1 MTAEKQT
8 VLAIDDVPANL
19 KLLGEI
25 LAPEYRFLVATSGA
39 QGLEIATAKQPDLIL
54 LDVMMPE
61 MDGYEVCTRLK
72 ANPLTQSIPVI
83 FITALKEET
92 DEEKG
97 LEIGAIDYV
106 TKPFSPSIVRIRV
119 RNHLELKK
127 YHDLLQSQA
136 VTDGLTGIANRR
148 QFDKWIDREWRLAIR
163 RQTPISLILG
173 DIDCFKLFNDFYGHP
188 EGDECLK
195 AVAKAL
201 TAGLRRPSEL
211 LARYG
216 GEEFACILPETDL
229 SGAVHFAGNLLDQV
243 RAIRMPHQKSV
254 VTDIVTMSLGAATMS
269 PTLGE
274 GPELLI
280 QRADEQLYAAKKA
293 GRNQV
298 CGQAAEAS

>member
-1 MTAEKQT
+1 MTTEKQT

-25 LAPEYRFLVATSGA
+25 LQQEYRFLVATSGA
-39 QGLEIATAKQPDLIL
+39 AGLEIATSKQPDLIL

-61 MDGYEVCTRLK
+61 MDGYEVCNRLK

-92 DEEKG
+92 DETRG

-119 RNHLELKK
+119 RNHLELKR
-127 YHDLLQSQA
+127 YHDLLESQA

-148 QFDKWIDREWRLAIR
+148 QFDKWLDREWRLAIR
-163 RQTPISLILG
+163 RQSPISLILG
-173 DIDCFKLFNDFYGHP
+173 DIDCFKLFNDHYGHP

-201 TAGLRRPSEL
+201 AAGLRRPSEL

-216 GEEFACILPETDL
+216 GEEFACILPDTDL
-229 SGAVHFAGNLLDQV
+229 AGATHFAGNLLEQV
-243 RAIRMPHQKSV
+243 RGLKMRHDKSF

-269 PTLGE
+269 PALGDGQE
-274 GPELLI
+274 ILI

-298 CGQAAEAS
+298 ASAPEAT

>member
-1 MTAEKQT
+1 MTSEKQT
-8 VLAIDDVPANL
+8 VLAIDDMPANL

-25 LAPEYRFLVATSGA
+25 LKPEYRFLVATSGA
-39 QGLEIATAKQPDLIL
+39 QGLELASSKQPDLIL

-61 MDGYEVCTRLK
+61 MDGYEVCRRLK

-97 LEIGAIDYV
+97 LEIGAIDYI

-119 RNHLELKK
+119 RNHLELKR
-127 YHDLLQSQA
+127 YHDLLESQA

-148 QFDKWIDREWRLAIR
+148 QFDKWLDREWRLAIR

-173 DIDCFKLFNDFYGHP
+173 DIDCFKLFNDHYGHP

-211 LARYG
+211 LSRYG
-216 GEEFACILPETDL
+216 GEEFACILPESDL
-229 SGAVHFAGNLLDQV
+229 AGALHFANNLLEHV
-243 RAIRMPHQKSV
+243 RAVKMPHEKSI
-254 VTDIVTMSLGAATMS
+254 VTDIVTMSLGAACLS
-269 PTLGE
+269 PSLGDT
-274 GPELLI
+274 PESLI
-280 QRADEQLYAAKKA
+280 QAADEKLYEAKRN

-298 CGQAAEAS
+298 KG

>member
-1 MTAEKQT
+1 MTADKQT

-39 QGLEIATAKQPDLIL
+39 QGLDIASAKQPDLIL

-61 MDGYEVCTRLK
+61 MDGYEVCARLK

-127 YHDLLQSQA
+127 YHDLLESQA

-148 QFDKWIDREWRLAIR
+148 QFDKWMDREWRLAIR
-163 RQTPISLILG
+163 RQSPISLILG
-173 DIDCFKLFNDFYGHP
+173 DIDCFKLFNDYYGHP

-201 TAGLRRPSEL
+201 SSGLRRPSEL

-229 SGAVHFAGNLLDQV
+229 AGAVHFAGNLLDQV
-243 RAIRMPHQKSV
+243 RSIGMRHEKST

-280 QRADEQLYAAKKA
+280 QKADEQLYVAKKA
-293 GRNQV
+293 GRNRV
-298 CGQAAEAS
+298 CGETS